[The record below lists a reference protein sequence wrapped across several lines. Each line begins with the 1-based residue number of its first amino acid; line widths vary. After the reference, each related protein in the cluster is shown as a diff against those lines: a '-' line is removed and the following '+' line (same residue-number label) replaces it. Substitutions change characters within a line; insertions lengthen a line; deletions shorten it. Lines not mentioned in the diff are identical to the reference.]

1 MKTVKPADYP
11 RLDDTLS
18 AQNIILIIQSID
30 ENTRN
35 KPKTQRQIKRRK
47 ELIKELN
54 IRGIKL

>member
-35 KPKTQRQIKRRK
+35 KPKTQRQMRRRK

>member
-1 MKTVKPADYP
+1 MKTVKPADYL